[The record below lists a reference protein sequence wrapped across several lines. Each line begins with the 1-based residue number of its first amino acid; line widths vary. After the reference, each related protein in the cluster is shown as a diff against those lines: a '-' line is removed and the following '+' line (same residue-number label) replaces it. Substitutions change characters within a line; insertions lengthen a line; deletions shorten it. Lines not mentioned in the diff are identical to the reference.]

1 MAARGRKPFEDELRI
16 RERIE
21 SLYLSGLRP
30 VAIRDALASA
40 QNAEPLELSVR
51 QIQAYLKR
59 IGRGWAR
66 SLDPG
71 VLDHERAELIAAGKD
86 VIRVAAA
93 SSARYRSEPQGVGYL
108 NTEVRAIA
116 GVAKL
121 LGLDAVRR
129 PEAAPPADGPPADD
143 VHPLDDLSADEQI
156 VRLRELADLL
166 EQSA

>member
-1 MAARGRKPFEDELRI
+1 MAARGRKPFEDELRV

-40 QNAEPLELSVR
+40 QNAAPLELSVR

-66 SLDPG
+66 SLDPA
-71 VLDHERAELIAAGKD
+71 VLEQERAELIAAGKD

-108 NTEVRAIA
+108 NAEVRAIA
-116 GVAKL
+116 SVARL

-129 PEAAPPADGPPADD
+129 TQGAPTDVPADD

-156 VRLRELADLL
+156 VRLRQLADLL

>member
-1 MAARGRKPFEDELRI
+1 MAARGRKPFEDELRV

-40 QNAEPLELSVR
+40 QNAAPLELSVR

-66 SLDPG
+66 SLAPA
-71 VLDHERAELIAAGKD
+71 VLEQERAELIAAGKD

-108 NTEVRAIA
+108 NAEVRAIA
-116 GVAKL
+116 SVARL

-129 PEAAPPADGPPADD
+129 TQGAPTGVPADD

-156 VRLRELADLL
+156 VRLRQLADLL